1 MKTQLSAGAALAV
14 VILAV
19 FTVWIDRRAKTLEE
33 SMLSGSRTPAL
44 SGKTAPDFSL
54 PALDGHTVSMADYRG
69 KKKLVVAFWASW
81 CGPCRAEMP
90 ALGRLY
96 AAAHKEDSDFEVLAI
111 SVDDERPAAAAF
123 AEQLKMPYPVL
134 LDPDMK
140 AANAFQVES
149 IPTSFV
155 IEPDGKITYA
165 KVGYGPGEEMIVA
178 QQLGIRDYM
187 PFRGGMNVRRGN

>member
-14 VILAV
+14 AALVV

-33 SMLSGSRTPAL
+33 TMIGGARKPAL
-44 SGKTAPDFSL
+44 SGKTAPDFLL

-81 CGPCRAEMP
+81 CGPCRSEMP

-96 AAAHKEDSDFEVLAI
+96 AAAHKPDSDFEVLAI
-111 SVDDERPAAAAF
+111 SVDDDRAAAAGF
-123 AEQLKMPYPVL
+123 AEQMKISYPVL
-134 LDPDMK
+134 LDAGMK
-140 AANAFQVES
+140 ASDAFQVES

-155 IEPDGKITYA
+155 IDPSGKITYA
-165 KVGYGPGEEMIVA
+165 KVGYAPGEEMIVA

-187 PFRGGMNVRRGN
+187 PFRGG